1 MYDCTV
7 LSFRIFSQA
16 ISIVDLKNLKS
27 CIFRD
32 DFICFPCLAMKLFN
46 AMKNSF
52 AVRPAMFSKWMA
64 FTTTHVNR
72 HISILSP
79 FLGYGISH
87 ITDQRNSILCI
98 KIELNLF
105 FEQGDIVGILNGP
118 LWYFREILH
127 HLNLY
132 HHLKSSVIRYLH
144 FSWNNVWLTPKWND
158 YLWKSSINNWTN
170 LSLLGRRIGVIVSSD
185 KLAFLSLLT
194 ITSVSSLRF
203 N

>member
-52 AVRPAMFSKWMA
+52 VVRPATFSKWMA

-79 FLGYGISH
+79 FLGYSLSH
-87 ITDQRNSILCI
+87 ITDQRNPILCMEM
-98 KIELNLF
+98 ELKLF

-118 LWYFREILH
+118 PWYFREILH
-127 HLNLY
+127 HLNPYLTSA
-132 HHLKSSVIRYLH
+132 LQYLH
-144 FSWNNVWLTPKWND
+144 FSWDNVWLTPKWND
-158 YLWKSSINNWTN
+158 YLWKYSINNWTN

-185 KLAFLSLLT
+185 KLAFLSLP
-194 ITSVSSLRF
+194 
-203 N
+203 